1 MAAQFITKLMKST
14 ILLYSFCFYTTPFDN
29 LSVKYK
35 TDLPKKS
42 WLFYYLVAS
51 VLKNKYFHIERI
63 LLYTVIIA
71 KITRLLIAEIL

>member
-35 TDLPKKS
+35 TDLTKC
-42 WLFYYLVAS
+42 LIEIMV
-51 VLKNKYFHIERI
+51 VLLPRGISTEK
-63 LLYTVIIA
+63 
-71 KITRLLIAEIL
+71 